1 MKSTDTVTF
10 CIYNKKEKRPL
21 TGSELWALVLDRDAW
36 NYTVSYAPQNW
47 QIALFLCDNN
57 LEIRKIKDGY

>member
-21 TGSELWALVLDRDAW
+21 TGSELWELTEKKDRW
-36 NYTVSYAPQNW
+36 NFSVSYAPQNG
-47 QIALFLCDNN
+47 QIALVLCDNN
-57 LEIRKIKDGY
+57 LEIKKIKDGY